1 MVEEKA
7 TKRIVKCKRCDSS
20 FEVEN
25 KKEWHDN
32 KLPCP
37 NCGELYCVFPPS
49 EAKLRVYQDQFFDCI
64 TDYEQSN
71 RIISKM
77 YEILIPYT
85 ESLIKRYF
93 RRYVQGNTSISDIAY
108 MSVCNMIGDFLETR
122 EGRKKYKVRI
132 SFAGQLK
139 LEIMDTLFGK
149 KAKGTGMYKVTQKL
163 QIPGLN
169 SSNFERTTIL
179 RLTDGVLDPE
189 WKPEIPRKFNPSM
202 YDPDTDCYTI
212 RFFKEIEAMSLDYEI
227 EEGKTS
233 LQISD
238 SRPGMNSIDA
248 EFQNKYLFDYLCE
261 LTESISQF
269 TVNEFQDLKRMIGLC
284 VFLERGEI
292 AADKFF
298 EKNGFFGKDMYLKT
312 LEILKSE
319 LKEEAEKM

>member
-1 MVEEKA
+1 MVTEEKQ
-7 TKRIVKCKRCDSS
+7 TKRVVKCKRCNTT

-25 KKEWHDN
+25 KKVWHDN
-32 KLPCP
+32 KLPCK
-37 NCGELYCVFPPS
+37 NCGESYCVFPPS

-64 TDYEQSN
+64 TDYKRSD
-71 RIISKM
+71 RIIAKM

-85 ESLIKRYF
+85 ESLVKRYF
-93 RRYVQGNTSISDIAY
+93 RRYIQGDTSISDVAY
-108 MSVCNMIGDFLETR
+108 MSVCNMIGDFLGVR
-122 EGRKKYKVRI
+122 EGKKTYKVKI

-139 LEIMDTLFGK
+139 LEIVDTLFGK
-149 KAKGTGMYKVTQKL
+149 KAKGTGMYKETQKL
-163 QIPGLN
+163 KIPGLN
-169 SSNFERTTIL
+169 SSNFDRANIL
-179 RLTDGVLDPE
+179 KLTDGLLEPE

-202 YDPDTDCYTI
+202 YDQDTDCYTL

-238 SRPGMNSIDA
+238 SKSGMNSIDT

-261 LTESISQF
+261 LTDSISQF
-269 TVNEFQDLKRMIGLC
+269 TVNDFQDLKRMLGLC

-312 LEILKSE
+312 LEILRSE
-319 LKEEAEKM
+319 LKEEADK